1 MAPWIEMTS
10 VDSPRNITT
19 MKVRCMKNSKKAKII
34 NVGLFIYIKKIIRK
48 SGDIRYFLPFF
59 YLIFRTTGKLKCRE
73 IRINFFR

>member
-48 SGDIRYFLPFF
+48 SGDIRYFILFF
-59 YLIFRTTGKLKCRE
+59 T
-73 IRINFFR
+73 